1 MQAGAASAAFTGSS
15 WVDDAA
21 CRESGIASLFHDAM
35 WDPYYAASAKDVC
48 ATCSARVDC
57 LDYALR
63 VSEPLGIWGG
73 LDPAERRAL
82 RRLRVTTA

>member
-1 MQAGAASAAFTGSS
+1 MWDLQFTNAAKQ
-15 WVDDAA
+15 VCAA
-21 CRESGIASLFHDAM
+21 C
-35 WDPYYAASAKDVC
+35 P
-48 ATCSARVDC
+48 ARVDC

-82 RRLRVTTA
+82 HGLEVTRA